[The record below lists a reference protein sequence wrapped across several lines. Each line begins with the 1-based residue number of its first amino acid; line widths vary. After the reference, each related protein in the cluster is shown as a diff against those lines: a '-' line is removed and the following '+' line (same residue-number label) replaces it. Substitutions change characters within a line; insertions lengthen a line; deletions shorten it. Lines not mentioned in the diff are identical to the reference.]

1 MKELNQHIASAFD
14 RDLEGIQAKIMK
26 MGGLAEAAI
35 VNAAKSLETRDE
47 ELANQ
52 VRTGDAAID
61 ALEESL
67 NEEAARVIALRAP
80 TASDLRIVLSVMR
93 MSANLER
100 IGDLSK
106 NMAKRTT
113 VLVQMQPIGG
123 TTQSLRRMARDVELM
138 LKDALDAYIQRDE
151 ALALD
156 VIERD
161 RDVDQM
167 YNTLFREFL
176 TFMLEDPRNIT
187 ACMHLHFIAKNIE
200 RMGDHVTSIAEQV
213 VFLTSG
219 RKPDDIRIK
228 DDRTSTDASLSME
241 GLDGDEDGED

>member
-1 MKELNQHIASAFD
+1 MDKLTQHISSAFD
-14 RDLEGIQAKIMK
+14 RDLEGIQAQIMK
-26 MGGLAEAAI
+26 MGGLVEAAI
-35 VNAAKSLETRDE
+35 MGAATSLETRDE
-47 ELANQ
+47 ELAEK
-52 VRTGDAAID
+52 VRAGDKAID

-80 TASDLRIVLSVMR
+80 TAIDLRVILSVMR

-106 NMAKRTT
+106 NMAKRTS
-113 VLVQMQPIGG
+113 VLVTMPAIGG
-123 TTQSLRRMARDVELM
+123 TATSLRRMAREVELM
-138 LKDALDAYIQRDE
+138 LKDALDSYIQRDE
-151 ALALD
+151 VLALD
-156 VIERD
+156 VIARD

-187 ACMHLHFIAKNIE
+187 PCMHLHFIAKNME
-200 RMGDHVTSIAEQV
+200 RMGDHVTAIAEQV

-219 RKPDDIRIK
+219 AKPEEAREK
-228 DDRTSTDASLSME
+228 ADRTSSDPRLSKTPPFDTPQE
-241 GLDGDEDGED
+241 T

>member
-1 MKELNQHIASAFD
+1 MSDLKQHISTAFD
-14 RDLEGIQAKIMK
+14 RDLEGIQAQILK
-26 MGGLAEAAI
+26 MGGLVEAAI
-35 VNAAKSLETRDE
+35 HDAAKALESRDE
-47 ELANQ
+47 ELAQ
-52 VRTGDAAID
+52 KVRSGDKAID
-61 ALEESL
+61 ALDESL

-80 TASDLRIVLSVMR
+80 TASDLRVVLSVMR

-113 VLVQMQPIGG
+113 VLAQM
-123 TTQSLRRMARDVELM
+123 TQINGSTAALRRMARDVEIM
-138 LKDALDAYIQRDE
+138 LKDALDAYIKRDE

-161 RDVDQM
+161 ADVDQM

-187 ACMHLHFIAKNIE
+187 SCMHLHFIAKNIE
-200 RMGDHVTSIAEQV
+200 RMGDHVTAIAEQV
-213 VFLTSG
+213 VFLATG
-219 RKPDDIRIK
+219 EKPEDARIK
-228 DDRTSTDASLSME
+228 QDRTASDPALSANIE
-241 GLDGDEDGED
+241 LE